1 MAIDLNALTVFVTIA
16 DAGNFRLAAE
26 RLGVTRSAV
35 SQSLRRLEDELG
47 VALILRT
54 TRSARLTD
62 AGARLR
68 NEAAPALA
76 QVGRAVQAVG
86 SSRAEPSGSLRIAV
100 SSIAERFLSGPLVA
114 SFADE
119 HPHITLDVTVTDA
132 EFDIVA
138 AGYDAGVRLGEVI
151 EKDMIAIPVSTEQR
165 QMVVGAPSYL
175 ARHGRPTH
183 PRDLINHRCIGWR
196 SSPDKA
202 PYRWEFTEA
211 GRDYAVSV
219 VPQITTNDML
229 LMIRAACA
237 AGGLTFGMEETFRPY
252 IERRDLVPL
261 LEEFCPPFPGFH
273 LYFPNRRNIAP
284 AMRALIDH
292 VRVRN

>member
-151 EKDMIAIPVSTEQR
+151 EQDMIAIPVSTEQR